1 MNVYGEKQ
9 ENSDPQIR
17 GPEKATEP
25 AAPGIFNIELT
36 NRCPMSCVMCPRTKH
51 MTREQGTMEFR
62 LFKKTVD
69 ELLNANPEY
78 IRNRVVW
85 LHHFGESLLHPE
97 FDRFITY
104 AREQGL
110 NTGLS
115 LNPIMLD
122 EKRSLKL
129 LEASPHILYISLDGH
144 DDDSFF
150 AIRGM
155 KDAYETSKIR
165 LEDFLRVKNENKSPV
180 TVILSMINFSLNEA
194 SVQDVRQYWEST
206 RGIDGFLL
214 KNFTTW
220 DGNCND
226 INTLAEKSSNAK
238 PKAVSDIV
246 TCTFPFD
253 SVTVTWNGD
262 VVPCCF
268 DYNSRYVLGN
278 IGPQTLDE
286 IWTGGPINA
295 LRKEFS
301 SNRVRNP
308 LCRNCEK
315 LREPRHLW
323 QW

>member
-1 MNVYGEKQ
+1 
-9 ENSDPQIR
+9 
-17 GPEKATEP
+17 
-25 AAPGIFNIELT
+25 
-36 NRCPMSCVMCPRTKH
+36 
-51 MTREQGTMEFR
+51 MEFR